1 MIYRIG
7 SIVARGSWLVAAMYD
22 EGVRWFK
29 RGMDEDVC
37 ACGGCTEVEK
47 EGSVSTA
54 LRSSGSVDIGPTR
67 TNSVVRVV

>member
-1 MIYRIG
+1 
-7 SIVARGSWLVAAMYD
+7 MYD